1 MSSTLAKAA
10 AKAAGTAQPA
20 APDLLT
26 DDAAEWPEP
35 TSPAA
40 EPVVEP
46 SPEVVAYEE
55 ATGTDDP
62 PQVPV
67 ILAWNRVMKD
77 VRAIAKASQVE
88 SGPARFWYR
97 GVDAAM
103 EAFGPA
109 CRRHGVLVIPERVE
123 PAHAPTTTSNNK
135 AARECTV
142 LITYRIYGPAGDSIT
157 AQAAGESVDTGD
169 KATAKAQAVALR
181 TLLYHAGLVPTRDTD
196 PDAHNIERGE
206 APVRTAADY
215 RDEVLNPRTR
225 KSRLYQIHHEL
236 KSTGRLGEMVVNE
249 NGDDET
255 IGDLVVR
262 VGSTRA

>member
-10 AKAAGTAQPA
+10 AKAAGTAPSPAQAVENAPDWPDVAPA
-20 APDLLT
+20 AP
-26 DDAAEWPEP
+26 
-35 TSPAA
+35 
-40 EPVVEP
+40 VEP
-46 SPEVVAYEE
+46 SPEVIAYEE
-55 ATGTDDP
+55 ATSSDDP

-67 ILAWNRVMKD
+67 VVAWNRVMKD
-77 VRAIAKASQVE
+77 VRAIAKLDKVE
-88 SGPARFWYR
+88 SGPARFAYR
-97 GVDAAM
+97 GVDRAV

-109 CRRHGVLVIPERVE
+109 CRRHGVLVIPETVE
-123 PAHAPTTTSNNK
+123 AAHAPTTTSQNK
-135 AARECTV
+135 PARECTV
-142 LITYRIYGPAGDSIT
+142 TVTYRIYGPTGDSFI

-206 APVRTAADY
+206 APVRPATSY

-236 KSTGRLGEMVVNE
+236 KSTGRLDEIVTNE
-249 NGDDET
+249 VGDEEP

-262 VGSTRA
+262 IGSTRS